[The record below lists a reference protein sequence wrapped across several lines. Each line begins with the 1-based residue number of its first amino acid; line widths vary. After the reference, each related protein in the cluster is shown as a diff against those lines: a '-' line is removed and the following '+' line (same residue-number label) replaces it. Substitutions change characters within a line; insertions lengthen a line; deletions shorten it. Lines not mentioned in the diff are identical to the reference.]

1 MKASDMLHLTN
12 KLDAIL
18 SEIDELRAMILQ
30 NTYNDYES
38 RQEEEK

>member
-18 SEIDELRAMILQ
+18 SEIDDLRAMIVQ
-30 NTYNDYES
+30 NTYKDYEY
-38 RQEEEK
+38 RKEEEE